1 MKAARFDYLRPAD
14 LHQAVAALAEGAK
27 GSKAEGGA
35 KLLAGGQSLG
45 PMLNLRLARPA
56 LLVDVS
62 RLESL
67 ARIED
72 IGRAW
77 RIGAGVTHSRIED
90 MRGQLGGGEMLCEVA
105 AGIAY
110 RAIRNRGTIGG
121 SIAHAD
127 PAADWPLALAAL
139 GATVNI
145 RSTGGTRAMPID
157 TFVLGAFTTALREDE
172 LIESVEV
179 PKLSRAAR
187 HGYYKFCRKT
197 GEFAEASAAAVLD
210 PDTRAARIYF
220 GAVCPAPV
228 ALAALARRIAQ
239 EGGTAVA
246 AEATSAAVAE
256 AASHLGPVERRMVT
270 TAVTRALQQV
280 LAS

>member
-1 MKAARFDYLRPAD
+1 MKAARFDYLRPGD
-14 LHQAVAALAEGAK
+14 LQQAVAALAQAK
-27 GSKAEGGA
+27 TNAGGA

-56 LLVDVS
+56 LVVDVS

-77 RIGAGVTHSRIED
+77 RIGACVTHSRIED
-90 MRGQLGGGEMLCEVA
+90 MREQLAGGEMLREVA

-145 RSTGGTRAMPID
+145 RSAGGARAISLEKFM
-157 TFVLGAFTTALREDE
+157 LGAFTTALREDE
-172 LIESVEV
+172 IIESVDV
-179 PKLSRAAR
+179 PKLSRAGR
-187 HGYYKFCRKT
+187 YGYYKFCRRT
-197 GEFAEASAAAVLD
+197 GDFAEASAAAVFD
-210 PDTRAARIYF
+210 PETQAARIYF

-228 ALAALARRIAQ
+228 ALPALARRIAQ
-239 EGGTAVA
+239 EGRSAVSEQA
-246 AEATSAAVAE
+246 AGAAIAE
-256 AASHLGPVERRMVT
+256 VASHLRPVERRMVT
-270 TAVTRALQQV
+270 AAVTRALQQV
-280 LAS
+280 FAS

>member
-1 MKAARFDYLRPAD
+1 MKAARFDYLRPGD
-14 LHQAVAALAEGAK
+14 LQQAVAALA
-27 GSKAEGGA
+27 KAEGGA

-45 PMLNLRLARPA
+45 PMLNLRLARPS
-56 LLVDVS
+56 LVVDVS

-77 RIGAGVTHSRIED
+77 RIGACVTHSRIED
-90 MRGQLGGGEMLCEVA
+90 MRGQLTGGEMLREVA
-105 AGIAY
+105 ADIAY

-145 RSTGGTRAMPID
+145 RSAGGARA
-157 TFVLGAFTTALREDE
+157 TLLEKFVLGAFTTALREDE
-172 LIESVEV
+172 IIESVEV
-179 PKLSRAAR
+179 PKLSRAGR
-187 HGYYKFCRKT
+187 YGYYKFCRKT
-197 GEFAEASAAAVLD
+197 GEFAEASAAAVFD
-210 PDTRAARIYF
+210 PETRAARIYF

-228 ALAALARRIAQ
+228 ALSALARRIAQ
-239 EGGTAVA
+239 EGRSAVSE
-246 AEATSAAVAE
+246 EATSAAIAEVANNL
-256 AASHLGPVERRMVT
+256 HPVERRMVT
-270 TAVTRALQQV
+270 AAVTRALQQV
-280 LAS
+280 FAS